1 MNTCSICWCNL
12 ENDLYKTKCNHYFH
26 LNCIFKWLKHVDRHL
41 IKKGDNGVLEGTCP
55 NCRQPISIIVF
66 SKKNTKDFNTKTNI
80 FSILFLIFGK
90 GIGYKIYP
98 NTSFLSIEDE
108 SI

>member
-41 IKKGDNGVLEGTCP
+41 IKK
-55 NCRQPISIIVF
+55 RR
-66 SKKNTKDFNTKTNI
+66 
-80 FSILFLIFGK
+80 
-90 GIGYKIYP
+90 
-98 NTSFLSIEDE
+98 
-108 SI
+108 